1 MLISTVIKHRIQHNP
16 YSPLMCFLY
25 QLLKY
30 FICSHDCHWHYLAF
44 ALCGNLESTFFERRY
59 LCQVL
64 FVFAACALRKY
75 TYADAGYLR
84 ELFMPVILRDDIRI
98 LSIATRPDCFSE
110 SIYDLLSE
118 CNQIKPVWVELGLQT
133 IHEKTALK
141 IRRGYPLSCFEQTV
155 KELQKRNIPVIVHII
170 LGLPGESTKEVLET
184 IEYLNALDIQGIK
197 LQLLHILKDTDLA
210 KELPTLSL
218 LSEEEYIALLLQ
230 CIAHLSP
237 DIVIHRLT
245 GDGPKELLLAPL
257 WSLHKRHVLN
267 RIAHQLKEEQIY
279 QGMDYQKKK

>member
-1 MLISTVIKHRIQHNP
+1 M
-16 YSPLMCFLY
+16 
-25 QLLKY
+25 
-30 FICSHDCHWHYLAF
+30 
-44 ALCGNLESTFFERRY
+44 
-59 LCQVL
+59 
-64 FVFAACALRKY
+64 
-75 TYADAGYLR
+75 
-84 ELFMPVILRDDIRI
+84 
-98 LSIATRPDCFSE
+98 
-110 SIYDLLSE
+110 
-118 CNQIKPVWVELGLQT
+118 ELGLQT

-184 IEYLNALDIQGIK
+184 IEYLNALGIQGIK

-210 KELPTLSL
+210 KELSL

>member
-1 MLISTVIKHRIQHNP
+1 MSLIQKKRPVQKFIAYFQS
-16 YSPLMCFLY
+16 YS
-25 QLLKY
+25 
-30 FICSHDCHWHYLAF
+30 
-44 ALCGNLESTFFERRY
+44 N
-59 LCQVL
+59 
-64 FVFAACALRKY
+64 
-75 TYADAGYLR
+75 TYAPVKKLR
-84 ELFMPVILRDDIRI
+84 ACYIPALQDERI
-98 LSIATRPDCFSE
+98 CALSIATRPDCFSE

-133 IHEKTALK
+133 IHEKTALN

-184 IEYLNALDIQGIK
+184 IEYLNALGIQGIK

>member
-1 MLISTVIKHRIQHNP
+1 MQSDQAGLGGTWFTNNPRKNCAQDPTRIS
-16 YSPLMCFLY
+16 
-25 QLLKY
+25 
-30 FICSHDCHWHYLAF
+30 
-44 ALCGNLESTFFERRY
+44 
-59 LCQVL
+59 
-64 FVFAACALRKY
+64 
-75 TYADAGYLR
+75 
-84 ELFMPVILRDDIRI
+84 VILFLNK
-98 LSIATRPDCFSE
+98 LSKNC
-110 SIYDLLSE
+110 
-118 CNQIKPVWVELGLQT
+118 K
-133 IHEKTALK
+133 
-141 IRRGYPLSCFEQTV
+141 
-155 KELQKRNIPVIVHII
+155 KRNIPVIVHII

-184 IEYLNALDIQGIK
+184 IKYLNALDIQGIK